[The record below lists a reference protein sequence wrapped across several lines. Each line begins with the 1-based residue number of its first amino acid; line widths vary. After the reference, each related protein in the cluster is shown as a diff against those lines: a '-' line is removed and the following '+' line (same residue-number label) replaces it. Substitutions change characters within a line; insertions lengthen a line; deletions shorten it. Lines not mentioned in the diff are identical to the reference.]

1 MTKTEILN
9 EVRDAINN
17 GKTVII
23 TPKATASVWSQ
34 PEIEKIPNIS
44 ANEEINNKL
53 YGITVSKNRT
63 YSPVSILDY

>member
-9 EVRDAINN
+9 AVRDAINN
-17 GKTVII
+17 GKTIII
-23 TPKATASVWSQ
+23 TPKATAPVWSQ
-34 PEIEKIPNIS
+34 PEIENIPNIS

-53 YGITVSKNRT
+53 YGITVSKNGT